1 MVKGLLVVVILVV
14 VAAFLYILYRRQGKG
29 ELHKTKSGLSLPP
42 YLDSLAL
49 GLAHEIRNPLSI
61 LNVNLQLLE
70 EEISGS
76 INSRGEIIK
85 KRVQGLQR
93 EVQRLEEVVSDF
105 LRFAHEERPRLE
117 EHDVNEVVD
126 EVVDFVAPEARKN
139 NIVVDRCYEPTL
151 PSLRLDVNLIKQALL
166 NMIINAQQAMPEGG
180 KLSIRTARKNGCIQ
194 IEVADTGIG
203 MLSDE
208 FEKIF
213 EVYYSTRKNG
223 SGLGL
228 PTVKRIVEDHGGT
241 ITVKSKKDKGTN
253 FIVRLPL
260 GG

>member
-1 MVKGLLVVVILVV
+1 MVKYLLAVAAVSA
-14 VAAFLYILYRRQGKG
+14 VAAFLYILYRTRGKG
-29 ELHKTKSGLSLPP
+29 VSRRTENGSSPPP

-49 GLAHEIRNPLSI
+49 GLAHEIRNPLSV

-70 EEISGS
+70 EEICDNTNG
-76 INSRGEIIK
+76 RGETIK
-85 KRVQGLQR
+85 KRVRGLHR

-117 EHDVNEVVD
+117 EHDVNRVVD

-139 NIVVDRCYEPTL
+139 NVVVERRYEPAL
-151 PSLRLDVNLIKQALL
+151 PPLRLDVNLIKQALL

-180 KLSIRTARKNGCIQ
+180 RISIRTAQKNGCIQ

-203 MLSDE
+203 IPGSE
-208 FEKIF
+208 FDKIF

-223 SGLGL
+223 TGLGL
-228 PTVKRIVEDHGGT
+228 PTVKRIVEEHGGT
-241 ITVKSKKDKGTN
+241 ITVESEKGKGSN

-260 GG
+260 GR